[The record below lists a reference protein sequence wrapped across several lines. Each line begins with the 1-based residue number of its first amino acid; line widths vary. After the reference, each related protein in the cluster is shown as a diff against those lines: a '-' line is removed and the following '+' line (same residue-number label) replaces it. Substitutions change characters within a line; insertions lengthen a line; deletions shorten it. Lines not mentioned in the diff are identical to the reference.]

1 MDRTALKD
9 QAKAELNPN
18 FSYYLLISLPAL
30 LLTGLAAIVPFP
42 TIREA
47 HHGEWQILVK
57 SRLDTVTGSHMN
69 EYLNMW
75 QSILIFVSLLG
86 LLLMIGVGFAM
97 IDGLRGRSDHLF
109 GWRQMFKIFERGEY
123 FLGSL
128 LIGLLQWVWVFLW
141 TLLLIVPGIVKALAY
156 SQAQWLYRDAIDRGQ
171 PIGYTEAITQSR
183 QLMDG
188 YKWEFF
194 VLILS
199 FLGWWLLELITF
211 GLAAIWVMPYR
222 TMTFA
227 NFYLKLKD
235 KQAA

>member
-1 MDRTALKD
+1 MDRTVLKD

-18 FSYYLLISLPAL
+18 FGYYLLISLPAL

-42 TIREA
+42 TIQEA
-47 HHGEWQILVK
+47 HPGEWQIFVK
-57 SRLDTVTGSHMN
+57 SSLVTATRSHTN

-75 QSILIFVSLLG
+75 QSIIMFVMLLG

-97 IDGLRGRSDHLF
+97 IDGLRGRSDHRF

-128 LIGLLQWVWVFLW
+128 LIGLLQWVWIFLW
-141 TLLLIVPGIVKALAY
+141 TLLLVVPGIVKALAY

-183 QLMDG
+183 QLMEG

>member
-1 MDRTALKD
+1 
-9 QAKAELNPN
+9 
-18 FSYYLLISLPAL
+18 
-30 LLTGLAAIVPFP
+30 
-42 TIREA
+42 
-47 HHGEWQILVK
+47 
-57 SRLDTVTGSHMN
+57 
-69 EYLNMW
+69 
-75 QSILIFVSLLG
+75 
-86 LLLMIGVGFAM
+86 MIGVGFAM
-97 IDGLRGRSDHLF
+97 MDGLRGRSDHHF

-128 LIGLLQWVWVFLW
+128 LIGLLQWVWIFLW

-188 YKWEFF
+188 YKWELF

-199 FLGWWLLELITF
+199 FFGWWLLELITF